1 MRFVFKPMT
10 EEDARAVLSW
20 RYEGEYSF
28 YNSDPADPQEDVR
41 EMLDGSFFSATD
53 EQGNLAGFF
62 CVGLT
67 AQVPGGWQKGIY
79 RDSALDIGLGMRPD
93 LTGNGLGLSFV
104 TAGLDFLRRER
115 SPHMFRLVVATFN
128 QRAITVYER
137 AGFHPVDVFPSR
149 MLNGDT
155 EFLLM
160 MREA

>member
-1 MRFVFKPMT
+1 MRFIFKPMT
-10 EEDARAVLSW
+10 EADARAVLSW

-41 EMLDGSFFSATD
+41 EMLDGSFLSATD
-53 EQGNLAGFF
+53 EQGNLVGFF

-67 AQVPGGWQKGIY
+67 AQVPGGWQQGIY

-93 LTGNGLGLSFV
+93 LTGKGLGLDFV
-104 TAGLDFLRRER
+104 SAGLDFLRRER
-115 SPHMFRLVVATFN
+115 SPRMFRLVVATFN

-137 AGFHPVDVFPSR
+137 AGFRPVTVIPSST
-149 MLNGDT
+149 LNGDA

-160 MREA
+160 TKEA